1 MPGTRIQSWVSQ
13 RRNSSKNKTKY
24 HVTTKNDS
32 NYSSHKRKRS
42 NDGDSCDETTFTE
55 YASPNHDPVNIVLNH
70 NITAPPIVPVLS
82 PTNPAGDDDPTVPIS
97 WLRLHQWQIDLQQQQ
112 FLLQEFQQR
121 NQSIIEFIQ
130 QCKTTVTEIVLHQDA
145 HSVPITSRTTTTTSN
160 VIHGDKNKLNIDT
173 SNSISSPCRSVLQET
188 HCVNNRVS
196 LELSPT
202 RVRSEYAMES
212 SAIDTLS
219 KADTCNGST
228 NLTVSPLVHGTIR
241 ANELVENDAD
251 DESVPSTQTIDPTKN
266 DLTSENIVTVLST
279 VGTVAQQRTV
289 QPCYSIE
296 VEKIKQSTVLPST
309 SPSKDMLLQSSSMV
323 SCNIECKRP
332 FQLSS
337 TNMDNRK
344 TRTGIATTTG
354 ARQAREPATCHL
366 VETTGKHGWV
376 SNQPARLFIRQMDE
390 QYQRLP
396 SSRATVGVTNTTSYE
411 DTTDMWTAQRHVEE
425 SKEPSPCKYAYKEV
439 VRNQRERQKL
449 NCYDCPNCRKFY
461 AALHKV
467 GHEQDISILFG
478 ADRNKVECSTTTT
491 GEEPSGGKVSST
503 TQAKTSYGRHRA
515 RFAQSE
521 TPDDFWELD
530 FIDERDAATA
540 NQTISKKLESTKK

>member
-13 RRNSSKNKTKY
+13 RRNSSKNKTK
-24 HVTTKNDS
+24 NDS

-42 NDGDSCDETTFTE
+42 NDEDSCDETTFTE
-55 YASPNHDPVNIVLNH
+55 YESPNTDPVNTVLNH

-112 FLLQEFQQR
+112 LLLQEFQQR

-130 QCKTTVTEIVLHQDA
+130 QCKTTVTKIVLHQDA
-145 HSVPITSRTTTTTSN
+145 HSVPMSSRTTTTTSN
-160 VIHGDKNKLNIDT
+160 VIRGDKNKLNIDT
-173 SNSISSPCRSVLQET
+173 SNSISSPYRSVLQEKY
-188 HCVNNRVS
+188 CVNNRVS

-219 KADTCNGST
+219 KSDTYNVST
-228 NLTVSPLVHGTIR
+228 NLTVSPLVHGTVHT
-241 ANELVENDAD
+241 NELVENDAD
-251 DESVPSTQTIDPTKN
+251 DESVQSTQTIDPTKN
-266 DLTSENIVTVLST
+266 DLTSENIVTVSST
-279 VGTVAQQRTV
+279 VGTVAQQHKV
-289 QPCYSIE
+289 KHFS
-296 VEKIKQSTVLPST
+296 VLSST
-309 SPSKDMLLQSSSMV
+309 SPSKDMLLQSSGMV
-323 SCNIECKRP
+323 SRNIECKRP
-332 FQLSS
+332 FQISS
-337 TNMDNRK
+337 TNTDNQK
-344 TRTGIATTTG
+344 TRTGSATTTG
-354 ARQAREPATCHL
+354 ARQARESATCHL

-396 SSRATVGVTNTTSYE
+396 SSRATVGLTTTTSHE
-411 DTTDMWTAQRHVEE
+411 NTPDMWKAQRHVEE
-425 SKEPSPCKYAYKEV
+425 SNEPSPCKYAYKEV

-478 ADRNKVECSTTTT
+478 ADRNNVECSTTTT

-540 NQTISKKLESTKK
+540 KQTISKKLESTNR